1 MEIKSFPF
9 EVKSVDEDAGTFEGY
24 ASVFGNVDD
33 YGDIM
38 MPGAFTKTL
47 LERADRV
54 KVLWQHDPW
63 TPIGKPI
70 EMREDKA
77 GLYTKSKISQ
87 TQAGRD
93 ALTLLRDGVV
103 NELSIGYRTIKENR
117 REDGTRELL
126 EVKLYEYSLVT
137 WAANDLAV
145 VTGVKSLDELNPLL
159 RRAHYLASN
168 LKTHGIDMKQVEQT
182 RDALKQALDLL
193 EALADGKEPVQA
205 TPAKS
210 EPPIASGDPDIQ
222 SLQALIDEIKSLKE
236 VV

>member
-9 EVKSVDEDAGTFEGY
+9 KIKSIDEDAGTFEGY
-24 ASVFGNVDD
+24 ASVFGNVDS
-33 YGDIM
+33 YGDVV
-38 MPGAFTKTL
+38 MPGAFSKTL

-103 NELSIGYRTIKENR
+103 NELSIGYQTIKEGR
-117 REDGTRELL
+117 KGRHRGATGSQTLQ
-126 EVKLYEYSLVT
+126 YSLVT

-145 VTGVKSLDELNPLL
+145 VTGVKSLEELNPLL
-159 RRAHYLASN
+159 RRANYLASN
-168 LKTHGIDMKQVEQT
+168 LKTNGIDMAQVKQT

-193 EALADGKEPVQA
+193 EALADGKEPGKP
-205 TPAKS
+205 TPAAN
-210 EPPIASGDPDIQ
+210 EPPKAGSDPDYQ
-222 SLQALIDEIKSLKE
+222 SLQALIDEIKSYKE

>member
-9 EVKSVDEDAGTFEGY
+9 QVKSIDEDAGTFEGY
-24 ASVFGNVDD
+24 ASVFGNVDS
-33 YGDIM
+33 YGDVV
-38 MPGAFTKTL
+38 MPGAFSKTL

-54 KVLWQHDPW
+54 KVLWQHDAW

-87 TQAGRD
+87 TQVGKD

-103 NELSIGYRTIKENR
+103 NELSIGYQTIKEGR

-137 WAANDLAV
+137 WAANDLAI
-145 VTGVKSLDELNPLL
+145 VTGVKSLDDINPLL
-159 RRAHYLASN
+159 RRANYLASN
-168 LKTHGIDMKQVEQT
+168 IKTDGIDMQQVQQT

-193 EALADGKEPVQA
+193 EALADGKEPDKS
-205 TPAKS
+205 TPAAN
-210 EPPIASGDPDIQ
+210 EPPKAGSDPDYQ
-222 SLQALIDEIKSLKE
+222 SLQALIDEIKSYKE